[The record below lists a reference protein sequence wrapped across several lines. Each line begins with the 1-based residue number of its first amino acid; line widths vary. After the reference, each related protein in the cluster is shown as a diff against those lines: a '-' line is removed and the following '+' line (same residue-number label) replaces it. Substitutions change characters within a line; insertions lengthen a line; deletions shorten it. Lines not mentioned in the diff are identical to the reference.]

1 MKIILTLI
9 ACFISIFSFSQDLWR
24 VSESKVHFFS
34 EAPLENIEAENTET
48 QGLLNAITQDVALVV
63 PIIEFHFE
71 KPLMEEHFNENYMET
86 SKFKTATFKGK
97 IQEDINFK
105 KEGKY
110 EVTAK
115 GVLKIHGVE
124 QERTLKGEL
133 EIKGNSIMVNCKFP
147 VALADHDIEIPKLV
161 IENLAEVVEV
171 TFNLKFEPK

>member
-1 MKIILTLI
+1 MRSILILFTF
-9 ACFISIFSFSQDLWR
+9 CIFFTSNAQELWK
-24 VSESKVHFFS
+24 VTESKVHFFS
-34 EAPLENIEAENTET
+34 EAPLENIEAENVKS
-48 QGLLNAITQDVALVV
+48 QGLLKTTTKDVAIVV
-63 PIIEFHFE
+63 PIIEFDFE

-86 SKFKTATFKGK
+86 SKFKTATFKGT

-147 VALADHDIEIPKLV
+147 VALADHDIEIPKMV
-161 IENLAEVVEV
+161 IENLAEVVKV